1 MRRALTSIT
10 AAAAVAVGLTVATV
24 APAAAAEL
32 PTTDGLYVLSCD
44 NTPNPLGVF
53 SIDPTDATATAVGD
67 GTAMTS
73 GCFYNAA
80 FDASSGVTYAIV
92 STSDGYLLVTV
103 DMVTGVSSPI
113 APFTIDESSTYV
125 DSMAIGGDGSAYA
138 WVGDELFSL
147 DLATGA
153 LTLLHEFELENNFYG
168 FSWDPVV
175 GDFVGIFDDGRIF
188 AIDPAALTVTL
199 VGDVGLDDFY
209 TWGVQVDSAGVIWV
223 LGVPVGGSDTAYL
236 WTASRADVTT
246 PTEVGQV
253 LIDGEGEFY
262 SFVVTLT
269 RAAAPA
275 PEPALAATGVD
286 ATAPLTAGAL
296 LLVLGAG
303 LLLFRRRAA
312 KA

>member
-10 AAAAVAVGLTVATV
+10 AAAAVAVGLSVALV
-24 APAAAAEL
+24 APASAAEL

-53 SIDPTDATATAVGD
+53 SVDPTDATATAVGD
-67 GTAMTS
+67 GTPS
-73 GCFYNAA
+73 DGGCFYNAA
-80 FDASSGVTYAIV
+80 FDASTGITYAIV
-92 STSDGYLLVTV
+92 STSEGYALVTV
-103 DMVTGVSSPI
+103 DMTTGVSSPI
-113 APFTIDESSTYV
+113 APFTIDGADTYV

-138 WVGDELFSL
+138 WVDEELFSL

-153 LTLLHEFELENNFYG
+153 LSLLHEFELGNYFYG

-175 GDFVGIFDDGRIF
+175 GDFVGIFDDGRIY
-188 AIDPAALTVTL
+188 AIDPAALTVEL
-199 VGDVGLDDFY
+199 IGDVGLDSY
-209 TWGVQVDSAGVIWV
+209 STWGVQVDSAGLIWV
-223 LGVPVGGSDTAYL
+223 LGVPFSTDTAYL
-236 WTASRADVTT
+236 WTVSRADVTT

-253 LIDGEGEFY
+253 LIGGEGEFY

-269 RAAAPA
+269 RAVSPA
-275 PEPALAATGVD
+275 PALAATGVD